1 MKNFENILNFKTDFK
16 GTVYRN
22 IYTIFTS
29 QNLFDDIL
37 DPALDTENILQKYEN
52 ATSGITHD
60 TLKKNRLF
68 DYSQPHP
75 ASINNI
81 FLPPYK
87 KGRFGDGNGYG
98 VWYSAID
105 EKTSIYEAFYH
116 QWKYAQEQ
124 FKQFNAKII
133 TVDRKMFAC
142 ELSSNYMLDFRG
154 QLDFYSQLTSD
165 DYEYCINLGKYVKQ
179 IGAEMLI
186 TPSARNI
193 GGYCSP
199 VFAPSII
206 KKEQTI
212 YYLKFYFNRDGTAE
226 IERISKEK
234 ETFNFPLNWQEKN
247 QKQQT
252 I

>member
-81 FLPPYK
+81 FLMHEL
-87 KGRFGDGNGYG
+87 FFNLLT
-98 VWYSAID
+98 
-105 EKTSIYEAFYH
+105 EK
-116 QWKYAQEQ
+116 
-124 FKQFNAKII
+124 
-133 TVDRKMFAC
+133 
-142 ELSSNYMLDFRG
+142 
-154 QLDFYSQLTSD
+154 
-165 DYEYCINLGKYVKQ
+165 
-179 IGAEMLI
+179 
-186 TPSARNI
+186 
-193 GGYCSP
+193 
-199 VFAPSII
+199 
-206 KKEQTI
+206 
-212 YYLKFYFNRDGTAE
+212 YF
-226 IERISKEK
+226 
-234 ETFNFPLNWQEKN
+234 
-247 QKQQT
+247 
-252 I
+252 